1 MERTRDRRKS
11 RGVKKMWKKGIAK
24 FFLLF
29 MCWIGTLPVCQ
40 PIWADEVV
48 DDTESAS
55 DNSVPSS
62 TSSYV
67 VVGSNWVT
75 PVANYGEAVIITLPI
90 VNMGKS
96 DMRDV
101 VVTPVISTKTEE
113 FPFEIDLTGYSLKF
127 DRLMGENSSMNITDR
142 TKDLFWTFRTRTD
155 VKNGYYK
162 IDYQIQFTNDACEQ
176 EEVTISTY
184 VLAVGKPG
192 SGDINGTDEEN
203 KKVSTPRLIVTGF
216 ETDPEEVY
224 AGNTFTLTLHILNT
238 SRKTSVMNVEIDL
251 VAAVEGKEQDTTY
264 YAFLP
269 VYGSSTVFVDSLAP
283 GGMTDIS
290 IEMAARA
297 DLAQKPYVLEV
308 KMKYEDSDANPF
320 EGAAN
325 VSIPVKQEMKFETS
339 TPEIMPSSI
348 DVGSESNVMFSIYN
362 TGKTK
367 LYNIQVK
374 FQADSITGGDA
385 FVGNLESGATGN
397 VDVMLTGAQETVD
410 EGKVD
415 VIISYEDETS
425 KVYTRKEEIELF
437 VTQPIMEEEFGEED
451 MEGMDGEEETGMNPW
466 ITRGIVGGVI
476 LLGGIASWV
485 TIRKKKKKAMELKLL
500 EEELEDE
507 GK

>member
-1 MERTRDRRKS
+1 
-11 RGVKKMWKKGIAK
+11 
-24 FFLLF
+24 
-29 MCWIGTLPVCQ
+29 
-40 PIWADEVV
+40 
-48 DDTESAS
+48 
-55 DNSVPSS
+55 
-62 TSSYV
+62 
-67 VVGSNWVT
+67 
-75 PVANYGEAVIITLPI
+75 
-90 VNMGKS
+90 
-96 DMRDV
+96 
-101 VVTPVISTKTEE
+101 
-113 FPFEIDLTGYSLKF
+113 
-127 DRLMGENSSMNITDR
+127 MNITDR

-269 VYGSSTVFVDSLAP
+269 VSGSSTVFVDSLAP

>member
-1 MERTRDRRKS
+1 
-11 RGVKKMWKKGIAK
+11 
-24 FFLLF
+24 
-29 MCWIGTLPVCQ
+29 
-40 PIWADEVV
+40 
-48 DDTESAS
+48 
-55 DNSVPSS
+55 
-62 TSSYV
+62 
-67 VVGSNWVT
+67 
-75 PVANYGEAVIITLPI
+75 
-90 VNMGKS
+90 
-96 DMRDV
+96 
-101 VVTPVISTKTEE
+101 
-113 FPFEIDLTGYSLKF
+113 
-127 DRLMGENSSMNITDR
+127 
-142 TKDLFWTFRTRTD
+142 
-155 VKNGYYK
+155 
-162 IDYQIQFTNDACEQ
+162 
-176 EEVTISTY
+176 
-184 VLAVGKPG
+184 
-192 SGDINGTDEEN
+192 
-203 KKVSTPRLIVTGF
+203 
-216 ETDPEEVY
+216 
-224 AGNTFTLTLHILNT
+224 
-238 SRKTSVMNVEIDL
+238 
-251 VAAVEGKEQDTTY
+251 
-264 YAFLP
+264 
-269 VYGSSTVFVDSLAP
+269 
-283 GGMTDIS
+283 
-290 IEMAARA
+290 MAARA

>member
-224 AGNTFTLTLHILNT
+224 AGNRLTL
-238 SRKTSVMNVEIDL
+238 
-251 VAAVEGKEQDTTY
+251 
-264 YAFLP
+264 
-269 VYGSSTVFVDSLAP
+269 SL
-283 GGMTDIS
+283 
-290 IEMAARA
+290 
-297 DLAQKPYVLEV
+297 
-308 KMKYEDSDANPF
+308 
-320 EGAAN
+320 
-325 VSIPVKQEMKFETS
+325 
-339 TPEIMPSSI
+339 
-348 DVGSESNVMFSIYN
+348 
-362 TGKTK
+362 
-367 LYNIQVK
+367 
-374 FQADSITGGDA
+374 
-385 FVGNLESGATGN
+385 
-397 VDVMLTGAQETVD
+397 
-410 EGKVD
+410 
-415 VIISYEDETS
+415 
-425 KVYTRKEEIELF
+425 
-437 VTQPIMEEEFGEED
+437 
-451 MEGMDGEEETGMNPW
+451 
-466 ITRGIVGGVI
+466 
-476 LLGGIASWV
+476 
-485 TIRKKKKKAMELKLL
+485 
-500 EEELEDE
+500 
-507 GK
+507 